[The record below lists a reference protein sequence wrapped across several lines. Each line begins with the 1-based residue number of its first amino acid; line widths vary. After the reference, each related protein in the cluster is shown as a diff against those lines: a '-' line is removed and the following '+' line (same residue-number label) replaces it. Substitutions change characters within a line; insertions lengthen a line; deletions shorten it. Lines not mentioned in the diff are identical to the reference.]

1 MTKIRMFMIAAL
13 AALVAFGV
21 CAQPAHADGISV
33 RNGTS
38 ASLITVEHWVPN
50 ASPDAAA
57 VVNGPVM
64 WDDGAQVPPCFAP
77 ASPCTADPTGG
88 VNVGYPLPFWPING
102 SGTGTTCNN
111 VTLQA
116 CGQIDSFIETNTG
129 KGKVGAKITIT
140 QGTTTIFTYSNTDI
154 GTAKAGEIIAVS
166 VAGIQLDATAV
177 AGTAVITVVT
187 TVGKATSTGKATI
200 VLTD

>member
-1 MTKIRMFMIAAL
+1 MFVFTAL
-13 AALVAFGV
+13 AVIIALGACGQQALALDIAVR
-21 CAQPAHADGISV
+21 DGIS
-33 RNGTS
+33 
-38 ASLITVEHWVPN
+38 ASMTTIDHWVPN

-64 WDDGAQVPPCFAP
+64 WDSGALVPPCFAP
-77 ASPCTADPTGG
+77 TAPCTADPAGG
-88 VNVGYPLPFWPING
+88 VNVGYPLSFWPING
-102 SGTGTTCNN
+102 SGTNCNN

-116 CGQIDSFIETNTG
+116 CGQIDSFIESNTG
-129 KGKVGAKITIT
+129 KGEVSATITIK
-140 QGTTTIFTYSNTDI
+140 QGTTTIFSYTASKL

-166 VAGIQLDATAV
+166 VAGIQLDATAK

-187 TVGKATSTGKATI
+187 TVGKAKSTGTTTI

>member
-1 MTKIRMFMIAAL
+1 MTKIRMFLIAAL
-13 AALVAFGV
+13 AVIVALGV
-21 CAQPAHADGISV
+21 CGQPAQAQSVTV
-33 RNGTS
+33 RNGTH
-38 ASLITVEHWVPN
+38 ASVISIGHWVPN

-64 WDDGAQVPPCFAP
+64 WDDGVQVPPCFAP
-77 ASPCTADPTGG
+77 NAPCTADPAGG
-88 VNVGYPLPFWPING
+88 LNVGYPLPFWPING
-102 SGTGTTCNN
+102 SGTGDTCNN

-129 KGKVGAKITIT
+129 SGKVSATITIK
-140 QGTTTIFTYSNTDI
+140 QGTTTIFTYSTGDI
-154 GTAKAGEIIAVS
+154 GTATAGEIVAVS
-166 VAGIQLDATAV
+166 VDGIQLDATAT

-187 TVGKATSTGKATI
+187 KVGKAKSTGKATI

>member
-1 MTKIRMFMIAAL
+1 
-13 AALVAFGV
+13 
-21 CAQPAHADGISV
+21 
-33 RNGTS
+33 
-38 ASLITVEHWVPN
+38 
-50 ASPDAAA
+50 
-57 VVNGPVM
+57 VM
-64 WDDGAQVPPCFAP
+64 WDDGVQVPPCFAP
-77 ASPCTADPTGG
+77 TAPCTADPAGG